1 MALKTWTVG
10 VGRSW
15 HYSDGTPA
23 PDYTCGHAHKSQA
36 AAERCG
42 AKLYASRYVN
52 GSWTAN
58 ARWHDYYIIG
68 PDGHKCAVSG

>member
-1 MALKTWTVG
+1 MSYTVA

-15 HYSDGTPA
+15 HESDGS
-23 PDYTCGHAHKSQA
+23 PDPDDTCGHAHKTLEA
-36 AAERCG
+36 AQKCG

-58 ARWHDYYIIG
+58 AQWHDYYIIG
-68 PDGHKCAVSG
+68 PDGQR